1 MRTFDKEKR
10 VYEVI
15 VKKLSG
21 SVILVNELSEIE
33 AKAEVSKEKSVFGQE
48 IIVKEQFSNEIIVE
62 TLVIKVFIRDIL
74 RIIELFK

>member
-1 MRTFDKEKR
+1 MTFDKEKR

>member
-1 MRTFDKEKR
+1 MTFDKEKR

-21 SVILVNELSEIE
+21 SVILVKELSEIE

-48 IIVKEQFSNEIIVE
+48 ITLKEQFSNEIIVE

>member
-1 MRTFDKEKR
+1 MRTFDREKR

-21 SVILVNELSEIE
+21 SMILVKELSEIE

>member
-1 MRTFDKEKR
+1 MTFDKEKR

-21 SVILVNELSEIE
+21 SVILVKELSEIE

-48 IIVKEQFSNEIIVE
+48 ITLKEQFSNEIIVE
-62 TLVIKVFIRDIL
+62 MLIIKVFIRDIL

>member
-1 MRTFDKEKR
+1 MTFDKEKR

-48 IIVKEQFSNEIIVE
+48 ITLKEQFSNEIIVE